1 VSFHFFLSLF
11 FLSLFLV
18 HLSSFLQ
25 LETESI
31 CTAWVDKRP
40 SKNASQYRQM
50 VQRSFL
56 VKTCDSLCVR
66 SNERGLFPWLVVH
79 PYTLIQCCIDHSGSY
94 GSTPDHY

>member
-66 SNERGLFPWLVVH
+66 SNERGLFP
-79 PYTLIQCCIDHSGSY
+79 
-94 GSTPDHY
+94 